1 MCFGIL
7 PINIILEYTDLWILS
22 HRVFLRFEK
31 SLFKVINS
39 STNNKSLKI

>member
-22 HRVFLRFEK
+22 QQSLFRFEK
-31 SLFKVINS
+31 PLFNIFNS
-39 STNNKSLKI
+39 PTNNNEV